1 MISSLLDSPFLKANQ
16 KFIGM
21 KFSKQQELEVDLKG
35 IKQINFPENL
45 GQGENT
51 TFHFILEELK
61 ENVIR
66 FFTRN
71 EL

>member
-1 MISSLLDSPFLKANQ
+1 
-16 KFIGM
+16 M
-21 KFSKQQELEVDLKG
+21 KFSKQQELEVGLKG

>member
-1 MISSLLDSPFLKANQ
+1 
-16 KFIGM
+16 M
-21 KFSKQQELEVDLKG
+21 KFSKQQELEVDLKE

-45 GQGENT
+45 GQVENT